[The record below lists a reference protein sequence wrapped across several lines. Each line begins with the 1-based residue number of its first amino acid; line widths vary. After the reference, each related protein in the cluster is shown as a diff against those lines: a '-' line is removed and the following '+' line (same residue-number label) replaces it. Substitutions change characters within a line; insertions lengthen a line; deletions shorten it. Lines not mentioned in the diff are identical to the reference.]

1 MWKPLWE
8 IWPLINRLWTCKVV
22 RVSTECHPV
31 TLASAGEETA
41 SRSLSE
47 WKLTQWPQKS
57 HGAAG
62 TRSHCPWGQM
72 QRPELIASTPQGHS
86 GRLRI
91 LKFIRLCGGKP
102 QTTKISG
109 APSKEAERTQGSQFD
124 IKLFFFLSVPP
135 VLDRERYYGHPMVS
149 SLLRSINLCT
159 LWEFHD
165 SSLDLHRGGA
175 KFCSVIH
182 IQDSMLMRIIIKR
195 CRVGT
200 SLLQSAP
207 QQKQEGQRQRVRKAA
222 LLNALLDPI
231 SFGHFQ
237 HQAKPSRIV
246 SFHRQA
252 ICFPTVMYLACQ
264 KVF

>member
-31 TLASAGEETA
+31 ILASAGEETA

-72 QRPELIASTPQGHS
+72 QRPELIPSTPQGHS

-109 APSKEAERTQGSQFD
+109 APSKEAKAEIDVFLELSCFCHDQADVGNLISGSSAFSVLNWGQFTP
-124 IKLFFFLSVPP
+124 S
-135 VLDRERYYGHPMVS
+135 
-149 SLLRSINLCT
+149 
-159 LWEFHD
+159 
-165 SSLDLHRGGA
+165 
-175 KFCSVIH
+175 
-182 IQDSMLMRIIIKR
+182 
-195 CRVGT
+195 T
-200 SLLQSAP
+200 S
-207 QQKQEGQRQRVRKAA
+207 G
-222 LLNALLDPI
+222 D
-231 SFGHFQ
+231 
-237 HQAKPSRIV
+237 
-246 SFHRQA
+246 
-252 ICFPTVMYLACQ
+252 T
-264 KVF
+264 